1 MMIYN
6 SMKVVI
12 IDMRPIQK
20 LLHRFKRW
28 LSANDYAKLVLFCFV
43 VVSLPVMILGIFSYT
58 KSSGMIQQN
67 VSREKLLNL
76 TQVQS
81 HVEQVLKTVE
91 RSSTHFLSSYTL
103 RTAFY
108 ETLSQYQFD
117 LYNELKAQ
125 INNLQTMDSGI
136 ADITILSLDGQWI
149 INNSGLY
156 RLDDWQ
162 DKETLLMLMKQS
174 LSSPWL
180 IESTQQG
187 TASESAAAARC
198 PSTVQFIRK
207 LPLTAY
213 EPTGLLKVTIP
224 SCSLSERIALNRDIE
239 SIMIFDSDRKLI
251 VNEGRLSSAVID
263 ETRQAVFESS
273 DRALTG
279 QLNLS
284 LESADY
290 TVTYRTSDYNGWV
303 YVSAVTLNELNR
315 QSKEIGWFT
324 LLICL
329 ILLVLF
335 ICITWIWSRKL
346 YTPILDMYNLI
357 ATHTSEKPQD
367 KAVGQVRYIGDQL
380 LRLIFTKS
388 ELESKLH
395 RHMGQSK
402 TLFMVRLLQGHLREE
417 DITRNLSAF
426 GVKKQLEGK
435 AFAVLALQ
443 IKSLDPERYSSS
455 DQDLLMFAINNMVEE
470 IIPEEKRLYPILFGQ
485 SQVTLV
491 ISDESSRE
499 QFIQELFSIAQH
511 IKDTVRG
518 YLNVEVCLG
527 ISNPFGLWKDT
538 PHAYEEGLE
547 ALRYGIRLQEE
558 DTLFFGD
565 LGEDHGLHYAFP
577 FSLEEELIDAIKQVD
592 KDRVNHSLRRFLEVT
607 FPSQAGGTN
616 SYSFALIRLL
626 IDLLG
631 LMQSLGIKA
640 VRSEG
645 EEQQSL
651 FDQLFH
657 LKSVPEG
664 EAWFHETIIDPMMS
678 HITDRT
684 ESRHQLITK
693 RMVQMIHD
701 EFETDLSI
709 ETCAERLH
717 YNSNY
722 LNTLFRKEMDVPFG
736 AYLAQYRHQ
745 MAKTWL
751 IETSMTVKEISER
764 LRYNNSQN
772 FIRSFRKLE
781 GITPG
786 KFKEQHSLSEE
797 SS

>member
-1 MMIYN
+1 
-6 SMKVVI
+6 MKVVI
-12 IDMRPIQK
+12 LDMKSYTMLIQR
-20 LLHRFKRW
+20 LRRW
-28 LSANDYAKLVLFCFV
+28 LSTNDYAKLVLFCFV
-43 VVSLPVMILGIFSYT
+43 VVSLPVIILGIFSYS
-58 KSSGMIQQN
+58 KSSGIIQQN

-81 HVEQVLKTVE
+81 NVEQVLKTVE

-108 ETLSQYQFD
+108 ERLSPNQFD
-117 LYNELKAQ
+117 MYNELKAQ

-136 ADITILSLDGQWI
+136 EDITVLSFDGQWLV
-149 INNSGLY
+149 NNSGLY
-156 RLDDWQ
+156 RLDEWQ
-162 DKETLLMLMKQS
+162 EKEPLLDLMKQS

-180 IESTQQG
+180 IDNAQADANLG
-187 TASESAAAARC
+187 TTIPTRC

-213 EPTGLLKVTIP
+213 EPTGIFKVSIP

-239 SIMIFDSDRKLI
+239 AMMIFDSNQRLI
-251 VNEGRLSSAVID
+251 VHEGRLPLEVID
-263 ETRQAVFESS
+263 LARQAVFESS
-273 DRALTG
+273 DKEVTA
-279 QLNLS
+279 QLDLS
-284 LESADY
+284 LEQTDY

-303 YVSAVTLNELNR
+303 YVSAVTLNELTR
-315 QSKEIGWFT
+315 QSQEIGWFT

-335 ICITWIWSRKL
+335 ILITWVGSRRL
-346 YTPILDMYNLI
+346 YTPIVDMYNLI
-357 ATHTSEKPQD
+357 ASHTSEKPQD

-380 LRLIFTKS
+380 LSLIFTKS

-402 TLFMVRLLQGHLREE
+402 TLFMVRLLQGHLKEE
-417 DITRNLSAF
+417 DIARNLTAF

-435 AFAVLALQ
+435 EFAVLALQ
-443 IKSLDPERYSSS
+443 IKSFDPGRYQSS

-491 ISDESSRE
+491 ISDGSNRD
-499 QFIQELFSIAQH
+499 QFIQELFSTAQT
-511 IKDTVRG
+511 IKDTVHS
-518 YLNVEVCLG
+518 YLNIRVCLG
-527 ISNPFGLWKDT
+527 ISNPFGQWSDT
-538 PHAYEEGLE
+538 PRAYEEGLE

-577 FSLEEELIDAIKQVD
+577 HAIEEELIDAIKQVD
-592 KDRVNHSLRRFLEVT
+592 KERVNQSLKLFLEVT
-607 FPSQAGGTN
+607 LPAQAGSTT
-616 SYSFALIRLL
+616 SSSFALIRLL

-640 VRSEG
+640 VRSE
-645 EEQQSL
+645 ENEQHSL

-657 LKSVPEG
+657 LKSVPEA

-693 RMVQMIHD
+693 RMVQMIHE

-722 LNTLFRKEMDVPFG
+722 LNTLFRKEMDLPFG

-751 IETSMTVKEISER
+751 LETDMTVKEISER

-786 KFKEQHSLSEE
+786 KFKEQHNILTHEA
-797 SS
+797 